1 MIRRSL
7 IDSVKKCI
15 GFLSLS
21 ILSHIGVQDKL
32 QQESGPLEVPR
43 SMKIMPPFHSPFCK
57 GGFRGILHSG
67 TNPPTPPLSK
77 GGNRGCF
84 RGNGSKGGSSFLVII
99 LVVVGF
105 TGLAFL
111 LSSITASHV
120 YAQGHAGHTA
130 QPPAAEKQKDIK
142 PQAPQP
148 ATQEEATEEAP
159 QVEISSVQQQLIG
172 VKTVKASLKPLQK
185 VIRTVGRIEA
195 DERKL
200 ATINTKI
207 EGWIEKLHVDYTG
220 RYVKKGEPL
229 VEIYSPELLATQQE
243 FISTLKWA
251 GKQTGNE
258 PVSELQKMLTKD
270 AVAAQDASR
279 QRLRLWD
286 ISEKQIKHIE
296 QTGKP
301 VRTLTLYSPVS
312 GFVTQKMAVQGMK
325 VMPGEKLFDIADLAT
340 LWIVADIY
348 EYELSFVK
356 VGQPA
361 RITLSYFPGRQFS
374 SRIDYIY
381 PTISA
386 DTRTAKVRLTLPN
399 PGSQLKPQMF
409 TNVEIRISL
418 GKRLVIP
425 ESAVIDTGTSQ
436 IVYVQK
442 GEGAFEPR
450 EVELGLRADGA
461 VEVLRGIKAGE
472 KVVSSANFLIDS
484 EAQLKGIKPLP
495 RLK

>member
-1 MIRRSL
+1 
-7 IDSVKKCI
+7 
-15 GFLSLS
+15 
-21 ILSHIGVQDKL
+21 
-32 QQESGPLEVPR
+32 
-43 SMKIMPPFHSPFCK
+43 MKDQ
-57 GGFRGILHSG
+57 
-67 TNPPTPPLSK
+67 N
-77 GGNRGCF
+77 
-84 RGNGSKGGSSFLVII
+84 
-99 LVVVGF
+99 
-105 TGLAFL
+105 FL
-111 LSSITASHV
+111 LMMVISVTGCLLFFLGFIFPMSVI
-120 YAQGHAGHTA
+120 AQSNAENTM
-130 QPPAAEKQKDIK
+130 QSPVSVEKQNAKS
-142 PQAPQP
+142 QA
-148 ATQEEATEEAP
+148 TKEEVTEEAP
-159 QVEISSVQQQLIG
+159 QVEISSEQQHLIG
-172 VKTVKASLKPLQK
+172 VKTVKVSLKSIQK

-195 DERKL
+195 DERKQT
-200 ATINTKI
+200 TINTKI

-243 FISTLKWA
+243 FLSILKWA
-251 GKQTGNE
+251 KQPDDNKKDDKL
-258 PVSELQKMLTKD
+258 SLMLTKD
-270 AVAAQDASR
+270 ATASLDAAR

-286 ISEKQIKHIE
+286 ISENQIKQIE

-325 VMPGEKLFDIADLAT
+325 VMPGEKLFDIADLST
-340 LWIVADIY
+340 LWIIADIY
-348 EYELSFVK
+348 EYELPFVK

-361 RITLSYFPGRQFS
+361 RITLSYFPGKELS
-374 SRIDYIY
+374 SKIDYIY

-386 DTRTAKVRLTLPN
+386 DTRTAKIRLTLSN
-399 PGSQLKPQMF
+399 PGGQLKPQMF

-418 GKRLVIP
+418 GKKLVIP

-436 IVYVQK
+436 VVYVDK
-442 GEGAFEPR
+442 GDGAFEPR

-484 EAQLKGIKPLP
+484 EAQFKGIKPLR

>member
-1 MIRRSL
+1 M
-7 IDSVKKCI
+7 KKPNPYMVWLLSI
-15 GFLSLS
+15 VMGFLSFLPS
-21 ILSHIGVQDKL
+21 I
-32 QQESGPLEVPR
+32 
-43 SMKIMPPFHSPFCK
+43 
-57 GGFRGILHSG
+57 
-67 TNPPTPPLSK
+67 
-77 GGNRGCF
+77 
-84 RGNGSKGGSSFLVII
+84 II
-99 LVVVGF
+99 
-105 TGLAFL
+105 
-111 LSSITASHV
+111 SASAL
-120 YAQGHAGHTA
+120 AQGHAGHTA
-130 QPPAAEKQKDIK
+130 QPPAAVEKQKAAK
-142 PQAPQP
+142 PQATQP
-148 ATQEEATEEAP
+148 APQEESVEEAP
-159 QVEISSVQQQLIG
+159 QVEITPEQQQLIG
-172 VKTVKASLKPLQK
+172 VKTVKVALKSLQK

-200 ATINTKI
+200 ATVNTKI

-251 GKQTGNE
+251 GRQTGTAQPPDTAHSGHDHASPAPAPE
-258 PVSELQKMLTKD
+258 PVSELQKMITKD
-270 AVAAQDASR
+270 AAAALEAAR
-279 QRLRLWD
+279 ERLRLWD

-312 GFVTQKMAVQGMK
+312 GFVTQKMAIRGMK

-348 EYELSFVK
+348 EYELPFVK
-356 VGQPA
+356 VGQSA
-361 RITLSYFPGRQFS
+361 RIILSYFPGRQFS

-386 DTRTAKVRLTLPN
+386 DTRTAKIRLTLPN
-399 PGSQLKPQMF
+399 QGGKLKPQMF

-436 IVYVQK
+436 VVYVDR

-472 KVVSSANFLIDS
+472 KVASSANFLIDS
-484 EAQLKGIKPLP
+484 EAQLKGIKPLR

>member
-1 MIRRSL
+1 MVWLLSI
-7 IDSVKKCI
+7 VA
-15 GFLSLS
+15 GFLFSL
-21 ILSHIGVQDKL
+21 
-32 QQESGPLEVPR
+32 P
-43 SMKIMPPFHSPFCK
+43 
-57 GGFRGILHSG
+57 
-67 TNPPTPPLSK
+67 
-77 GGNRGCF
+77 
-84 RGNGSKGGSSFLVII
+84 SFVISTSA
-99 LVVVGF
+99 L
-105 TGLAFL
+105 
-111 LSSITASHV
+111 
-120 YAQGHAGHTA
+120 AQGHAGHTA
-130 QPPAAEKQKDIK
+130 QPPATVEKQKAVK
-142 PQAPQP
+142 PQVP
-148 ATQEEATEEAP
+148 QEEATEEAP
-159 QVEISSVQQQLIG
+159 QVEISPEQQQLIG
-172 VKTVKASLKPLQK
+172 VKTVRVSLKSLQK

-270 AVAAQDASR
+270 ASAALDAAR

-312 GFVTQKMAVQGMK
+312 GFVTQKMAIRGMK
-325 VMPGEKLFDIADLAT
+325 VMPGEKLFDIADLSS

-348 EYELSFVK
+348 EYELPFVK

-381 PTISA
+381 PTLSA
-386 DTRTAKVRLTLPN
+386 ETRTAKVRLTLPN
-399 PGSQLKPQMF
+399 PGGRLKPQMF
-409 TNVEIRISL
+409 TNVEIRINL
-418 GKRLVIP
+418 GKKLIIP

-436 IVYVQK
+436 IVYVDR

-450 EVELGLRADGA
+450 EVELGIKADGA
-461 VEVLRGIKAGE
+461 VEVLRGIKSGE
-472 KVVSSANFLIDS
+472 KVASSANFLIDS
-484 EAQLKGIKPLP
+484 EAQLKGIKPLR